1 MQHWYSR
8 LLPQSARSLAWLC
21 ILIVFA
27 ISFLALLGW
36 IFDISI
42 LRSIEPHW
50 IPMKVTTA
58 ICLVLLGTGL
68 GFLQINLT
76 GLRRHIA
83 ILIPGILVAL
93 VGLLTS
99 TLYLIAIITGREL
112 SLGSLPF
119 LNIFWAPLTRM
130 SLLTAVLF
138 LITGSVLIL
147 LAAESRRAS
156 NIAHAVMAPAIM
168 ASYLVPVTYLLGV
181 QGLHDSFD
189 VPVALNTG
197 ICFCAL
203 GVAIFCVRP
212 DTWLMKVFTS
222 DRAGG
227 LMARRLL
234 PGLLLIPLVI
244 GWLRLFGERSGVF
257 VSEVGV
263 TLVALAYTFCLL
275 WLVWITARSVN
286 KTDDRRHHA
295 EDALRKEHEF
305 VSAILDT
312 AGAIVVVL
320 DRQGRITRFN
330 RACEVITG
338 YTASE
343 VLGRVF
349 WEFLVPSKDLAG
361 VKETWEALNAGHFPN
376 SHENHWQAK
385 DGTQRLIAWSNT
397 ALTGP
402 EGELQFIV
410 GTGIDIT
417 EHRQA
422 EESLRESE
430 ERFKAIASN
439 TPDHILVQD
448 RELRYTAVINPQM
461 GLTEQDMIGKT
472 DYDFLSQENADK
484 LTRIKKDVLKTG
496 APVHIETS
504 LVSQKGE
511 EQFFDG
517 SYVPRL
523 NGSGETDGLIGYFK
537 NVTERKRMEEELHR
551 SEQRW
556 ATTLASI
563 GDAVIATDTD
573 GRIVFMNTVAE
584 ELTGWLL
591 GEASLMPVAEV
602 FKIINEQTRREV
614 DSPVARVLREGMIV
628 GLANHTLLIR
638 KDGTEIPID
647 DSGAPIKSG
656 DGRTMGAVL
665 VFRDI
670 TERKKIDEALTRSM
684 DRFRIISTT
693 ASRLLMSK
701 APQEIVKILC
711 QNVMEHLDCHAFFNY
726 LVDDNRNCLRLNA
739 YAGIPEETAR
749 EVHFLDFGIDVS
761 GCAARDACRIV
772 AENIPNST
780 DIRTDLVKSFDI
792 KAYACHP
799 LFVEGRVIGTLSFG
813 TRSRTSFSEDELSLM
828 KIVADHVST
837 AMERVRMLEISELRA
852 DELESRVQERTAQLS
867 EAYEALQREV
877 NERKKTEGH
886 LRQAQKLE
894 AIGTLAG
901 GIAHDFNNILA
912 AIIGFTE
919 MVQEDVTPDSP
930 EKKRLDLVLKGAH
943 RGRDLVKQILSF
955 SRQTEQDQ
963 KPVVLS
969 HIVEEELKLLRPTLP
984 STINIKTTGLAND
997 DVIFADPVQIHQVLM
1012 NLCTNAAHAMR
1023 EKGGVLEIE
1032 LTRVNCVEGDP
1043 PPCHDMKPGA
1053 YVVLKVRDTG
1063 HGMPPEILERIFDPF
1078 FTTKKQGEGTGLGL
1092 SVLHGIVR
1100 NHKGYI
1106 TVESEPGKGSV
1117 FHVYFPK
1124 LEEHAKVETK
1134 QDLTTASGKE
1144 RILVVDDEAILVELN
1159 TQRLSRLGYEVS
1171 TMTSSVEALEFFR
1184 KEPDRF
1190 DLVVTDYT
1198 MPNLTGMDLARE
1210 LMKIRPDIPIIL
1222 CTGHSESISPDT
1234 AKQAGIKEFLI
1245 KPIAKHDLARAVR
1258 QVLDSKA

>member
-1 MQHWYSR
+1 
-8 LLPQSARSLAWLC
+8 
-21 ILIVFA
+21 
-27 ISFLALLGW
+27 
-36 IFDISI
+36 
-42 LRSIEPHW
+42 
-50 IPMKVTTA
+50 
-58 ICLVLLGTGL
+58 
-68 GFLQINLT
+68 
-76 GLRRHIA
+76 
-83 ILIPGILVAL
+83 
-93 VGLLTS
+93 
-99 TLYLIAIITGREL
+99 
-112 SLGSLPF
+112 
-119 LNIFWAPLTRM
+119 
-130 SLLTAVLF
+130 
-138 LITGSVLIL
+138 
-147 LAAESRRAS
+147 
-156 NIAHAVMAPAIM
+156 
-168 ASYLVPVTYLLGV
+168 
-181 QGLHDSFD
+181 
-189 VPVALNTG
+189 
-197 ICFCAL
+197 
-203 GVAIFCVRP
+203 
-212 DTWLMKVFTS
+212 
-222 DRAGG
+222 
-227 LMARRLL
+227 
-234 PGLLLIPLVI
+234 
-244 GWLRLFGERSGVF
+244 
-257 VSEVGV
+257 
-263 TLVALAYTFCLL
+263 
-275 WLVWITARSVN
+275 
-286 KTDDRRHHA
+286 
-295 EDALRKEHEF
+295 
-305 VSAILDT
+305 
-312 AGAIVVVL
+312 
-320 DRQGRITRFN
+320 
-330 RACEVITG
+330 
-338 YTASE
+338 
-343 VLGRVF
+343 
-349 WEFLVPSKDLAG
+349 
-361 VKETWEALNAGHFPN
+361 
-376 SHENHWQAK
+376 
-385 DGTQRLIAWSNT
+385 
-397 ALTGP
+397 
-402 EGELQFIV
+402 
-410 GTGIDIT
+410 
-417 EHRQA
+417 
-422 EESLRESE
+422 
-430 ERFKAIASN
+430 
-439 TPDHILVQD
+439 
-448 RELRYTAVINPQM
+448 
-461 GLTEQDMIGKT
+461 
-472 DYDFLSQENADK
+472 
-484 LTRIKKDVLKTG
+484 
-496 APVHIETS
+496 
-504 LVSQKGE
+504 
-511 EQFFDG
+511 
-517 SYVPRL
+517 
-523 NGSGETDGLIGYFK
+523 
-537 NVTERKRMEEELHR
+537 
-551 SEQRW
+551 
-556 ATTLASI
+556 
-563 GDAVIATDTD
+563 
-573 GRIVFMNTVAE
+573 MNTVAE
-584 ELTGWLL
+584 ELTGWSLS
-591 GEASLMPVAEV
+591 EASLMPVAEV

-656 DGRTMGAVL
+656 DGGRWAPCSCSATSPNVRRLM
-665 VFRDI
+665 
-670 TERKKIDEALTRSM
+670 KPSHEAWTGSGSYRA
-684 DRFRIISTT
+684 T

-701 APQEIVKILC
+701 APQEIVKTLC

-780 DIRTDLVKSFDI
+780 DIRTDLVKSFGI

-837 AMERVRMLEISELRA
+837 AMERVRMLEITELRA

-877 NERKKTEGH
+877 DERKKTEGH

-963 KPVVLS
+963 KPVALS
-969 HIVEEELKLLRPTLP
+969 HIVEEGLKLLRPTLP
-984 STINIKTTGLAND
+984 STINITTTGLAND
-997 DVIFADPVQIHQVLM
+997 DVIYADPVQIHQVLM

-1078 FTTKKQGEGTGLGL
+1078 FTTKNQGEGTGLGL

-1117 FHVYFPK
+1117 FHIYFPK
-1124 LEEHAKVETK
+1124 LEEQAKVETK
-1134 QDLTTASGKE
+1134 QDLTTTSGKE

-1198 MPNLTGMDLARE
+1198 MPNYDRHGPRSGAYENTARHTDYS
-1210 LMKIRPDIPIIL
+1210 LY
-1222 CTGHSESISPDT
+1222 
-1234 AKQAGIKEFLI
+1234 
-1245 KPIAKHDLARAVR
+1245 RA
-1258 QVLDSKA
+1258 Q